1 MVAEA
6 EKANAEDLKLK
17 TLPNCRQRLVSLP
30 PSYFLYQRRQKLKI
44 LERSLQSYMSEIAP
58 FNDFLEEGLVVEPE
72 GFITGGRAIPKWNDW

>member
-30 PSYFLYQRRQKLKI
+30 PSYFLYQRL
-44 LERSLQSYMSEIAP
+44 LQSYMSEIAP
-58 FNDFLEEGLVVEPE
+58 FNDFLEESLVVEPE
-72 GFITGGRAIPKWNDW
+72 GFITGGRAIPEWNDW